1 MGVWRKILVTH
12 MEVLWA
18 AERRR
23 FQEASRFQV
32 SCTLANFV
40 HKCSFAGAFIF
51 SNVASD
57 STIRLLSRASKT
69 QNIYVREMS
78 FIKALLISLKQII
91 SKLHSNPLPGTPKIR
106 R

>member
-1 MGVWRKILVTH
+1 MGGRVVKGCLPTCPQHLLPRYRMGVLRKILVTH

-51 SNVASD
+51 SIVARD

-69 QNIYVREMS
+69 
-78 FIKALLISLKQII
+78 
-91 SKLHSNPLPGTPKIR
+91 
-106 R
+106 